1 MGIRGSLLD
10 VQMVGWNFMRIL
22 DFYFYHIFAF
32 FHSALSAVCGQLC
45 EYYSHQVHIKLIIVI
60 IICVCVLTIHAKS
73 MHAKLDRSADPGKI
87 VAQKNIQRM

>member
-1 MGIRGSLLD
+1 MEFYENLGLL
-10 VQMVGWNFMRIL
+10 FL
-22 DFYFYHIFAF
+22 SYFCIFSF
-32 FHSALSAVCGQLC
+32 SGAVCGQLC